1 MSEPPV
7 PPTGPPPGLPPP
19 PGGQPPYPWQPGKP
33 PGMSSRGRFWLGVAL
48 SVPVLIGVL
57 VLVLF
62 VGTLATSLTSDP
74 DLQGV
79 LVLVALVAVLAAWV
93 ALVVVPRTRM
103 VALGAAA
110 GAAVVAVVL
119 GGVCVALIAAV
130 SGSV

>member
-1 MSEPPV
+1 
-7 PPTGPPPGLPPP
+7 
-19 PGGQPPYPWQPGKP
+19 
-33 PGMSSRGRFWLGVAL
+33 MSSRGRFWLGVAL

-62 VGTLATSLTSDP
+62 VGTLATSLTPDP